1 MRYILLLQL
10 TLLLA
15 LPARAADPAPA
26 PETTMHAFYAWVLD
40 HPSLGVPNA
49 EDRAQLAPLLST
61 QLVKLLEQ
69 AAETDARCLK
79 TVQEGDKPDVY
90 EGDLF
95 VGIYEGATD
104 VAFHKVIKKGSVA
117 TADIDL
123 IYIDARFPK
132 ADANRASVWK
142 NTLELRKVGERWVVQ
157 NVSFGPKAT
166 LVSVLREHIAEGAR
180 SCVIAGPAATH

>member
-1 MRYILLLQL
+1 MRYALFLS
-10 TLLLA
+10 LA
-15 LPARAADPAPA
+15 FWLFLPARAADAP

-49 EDRAQLAPLLST
+49 EDRAQLAPLLSM

-69 AAETDARCLK
+69 AAETDARCLQ
-79 TVQEGDKPDVY
+79 TVLDGDKPNVY

-104 VAFHKVIKKGSVA
+104 AAFHHVIKKGSVA
-117 TADIDL
+117 TVDIDL
-123 IYIDARFPK
+123 IYIDPRFPK
-132 ADANRASVWK
+132 ADANRASVWR

-157 NVSFGPKAT
+157 NVKFGSKT
-166 LVSVLREHIAEGAR
+166 SLLSVLRDHIAEGAR
-180 SCVIAGPAATH
+180 SCVITGSAAAY